1 MGLSSSRTGSAVSLV
16 VVDLSDDALYS
27 LATADTPGREQVG
40 GKGASLIAMT
50 RAGLPVPPGVVLTT
64 AFFYPWG
71 ETLRNSTAWSAFAEA
86 VNTDKPSDE
95 ELRKRTADLQGVC
108 EGLSLTEAQQQSLSA
123 ALKELPGSGHESE
136 GELVAVRSSAPQ
148 EDLAGAAFAGVYE
161 SVLGVAPGGLARA
174 VRAVFVSALDFK
186 AVSYKRQRGF
196 DPTDVEIAVV
206 VQQQLDS
213 ASAGVAFSLNPQ
225 TNDYDQAAI
234 QANRG
239 LGETVVSG
247 SVTPDQF
254 IVDKVAER
262 ILDRKLGAKETALWS
277 RPEDASG
284 TKPDEHSR
292 DNQRWALTDGQ
303 AGEIARLAQRVESLT
318 AAPVDIEWAYTS
330 EGTLWLLQAR
340 PVTTYF
346 PLPEE
351 LRTAAGAPRRLYM
364 DSTLLEEGLQEP
376 LSVLGAR
383 WMEDGIVAMIHQMT
397 GREVPT
403 RASDG
408 LVLTVGGRWYANVSN
423 LLWLG
428 TERLARSLETLD
440 VHAAQVMR
448 NVDAQYYRRAATT
461 KPTAAAVARTVVG
474 VLSHSAGPVGRVI
487 VALAAPEWAR
497 RHYEATVDQHR
508 RHLAEVVRTVRSMPQ
523 LGERTVQPAIRLLM
537 RESLPLTYAAEAA
550 TALLQLLYR
559 RARCQQRQRLETAL
573 RSMPHNTTIE
583 MGLALYD
590 LARTLEEYVGKQ
602 AYSDLPALARYIE
615 HRQLP
620 EPVLD
625 QWDAFMDAY
634 GFRGPNEL
642 DLAAPR
648 YADEPRLV
656 LEQMRQLVRFDEATQ
671 ENPQQA
677 YERRQR
683 ERRAAYRGLL
693 HQTRNPVKRWLA
705 TRLYRSAEAFSGF
718 REIHKYE
725 LVRAGYQV
733 RRRALESGGALADGG
748 RLDSAG
754 QIFDLSYEDLA
765 DASTL
770 PEPDLRERARCN
782 TRYRRQLQR
791 MAQARFPVMVDSR
804 GYIPHPAP
812 QSAGPGVLVGHGV
825 SPGMT
830 SGPAKVLSYVG
841 EKPVLPGE
849 ILIARA
855 ADPGW
860 TPLFVHAAGIVLE
873 TGGSFQHGALV
884 AREYGKPC
892 LVGIEDATQQVSDGH
907 VVKLDGTAGTLTIE
921 SGSANDE
928 G

>member
-1 MGLSSSRTGSAVSLV
+1 MPEVL
-16 VVDLSDDALYS
+16 DDALYS
-27 LATADTPGREQVG
+27 LATADTPGLAQVG
-40 GKGASLIAMT
+40 GKGSSLIATT
-50 RAGLPVPPGVVLTT
+50 RAGLPVPPGFVLTT
-64 AFFYPWG
+64 AFFQPWSAQLR
-71 ETLRNSTAWSAFAEA
+71 ETTAWSAFAEA
-86 VNTDKPSDE
+86 VHAAEPSDE
-95 ELRKRTADLQGVC
+95 DLRKRTADLQAAC
-108 EGLSLTEAQQQSLSA
+108 EGLSFTEAQQQHLSA
-123 ALKELPGSGHESE
+123 ALEELPGSGHASAA
-136 GELVAVRSSAPQ
+136 GSLAVRSSAPQ
-148 EDLAGAAFAGVYE
+148 EDLAGASFAGVYE
-161 SVLGVAPGGLARA
+161 SVLGVAPGELARA
-174 VRAVFVSALDFK
+174 VRTVFVSALDFK

-196 DPTDVEIAVV
+196 DPTEVEIAVV

-225 TNDYDQAAI
+225 NNDYDQAVI
-234 QANRG
+234 QANWG

-254 IVDKVAER
+254 VVDKVAGR
-262 ILDRKLGAKETALWS
+262 ILDSRLGAKETALWS
-277 RPEDASG
+277 QPEGGVATKRDERSG
-284 TKPDEHSR
+284 
-292 DNQRWALTDGQ
+292 QRCALTDGQ
-303 AGEIARLAQRVESLT
+303 AVEIAQVARRVESLT

-351 LRTAAGAPRRLYM
+351 LGTEPGAPRRLYM

-383 WMEDGIVAMIHQMT
+383 WMEDGIVAMIQQMT
-397 GREVPT
+397 GRRIPT
-403 RASDG
+403 RVSDG

-428 TERLARSLETLD
+428 TGRLAQSLETLD

-448 NVDAQYYRRAATT
+448 NVDAQHYRKAARKHPTVTT
-461 KPTAAAVARTVVG
+461 VARTVVG
-474 VLSHSAGPVGRVI
+474 TISHSAGAVGRAM
-487 VALAAPEWAR
+487 VALAAPERAR
-497 RHYEATVDQHR
+497 RHYEATVDQYR
-508 RHLAEVVRTVRSMPQ
+508 RHLATVARTARSVPQ
-523 LGERTVQPAIRLLM
+523 LGEQTLQPAIRLLM
-537 RESLPLTYAAEAA
+537 REGLPLTYAAEVA

-559 RARCQQRQRLETAL
+559 RARRQQRQRLDTAL
-573 RSMPHNTTIE
+573 RSMPHNITIE

-590 LARTLEEYVGKQ
+590 LARTLEEHIGQ
-602 AYSDLPALARYIE
+602 RAYADLAALARRIE
-615 HRQLP
+615 QRQLP
-620 EPVLD
+620 EPFLH
-625 QWDAFMDAY
+625 QWDAFMDRY

-648 YADEPRLV
+648 YADDPSLV
-656 LEQMRQLVRFDEATQ
+656 LEQMRQYVRLDEATQ
-671 ENPQQA
+671 ESPQQA

-683 ERRAAYRGLL
+683 ERLEAYRGLL
-693 HQTRNPVKRWLA
+693 EATRNPLKKWLVK
-705 TRLYRSAEAFSGF
+705 RLYRSAEAFSGF
-718 REIHKYE
+718 REIHKYQ

-733 RRRALESGGALADGG
+733 RRGALEAGGAFADDG
-748 RLDSAG
+748 RLDSAE
-754 QIFDLSYEDLA
+754 QIFNLSYEDLSE
-765 DASTL
+765 ASTPSE
-770 PEPDLRERARCN
+770 PELRERARCN
-782 TRYRRQLQR
+782 TRYRRQLQ
-791 MAQARFPVMVDSR
+791 QIPGARFPVLVDSR

-825 SPGMT
+825 SPGVT
-830 SGPAKVLSYVG
+830 SGPAKVLSHVG

-855 ADPGW
+855 TDPGW

-892 LVGIEDATQQVSDGH
+892 LVGIENATQRISDGQ

-921 SGSANDE
+921 SDSADDE